1 MPGAGFHA
9 AGLSC
14 GRAFM
19 PGAGG
24 RAGGLAGGLG
34 RQTDR
39 LGEQVLEKVE
49 AARVVERRAGYLHG
63 SRLHAAAGP
72 SPGLARL
79 SMRDK
84 VPAGPR
90 HESSHGVL

>member
-1 MPGAGFHA
+1 
-9 AGLSC
+9 
-14 GRAFM
+14 M

-24 RAGGLAGGLG
+24 RAGGRS

-39 LGEQVLEKVE
+39 LGEQVLEKAE

-84 VPAGPR
+84 VPAAPR